1 MDDFELIV
9 KHIIAQAA
17 NDGLTGS
24 GGIGETPSHYCGISG
39 EALR

>member
-17 NDGLTGS
+17 NGWATGS
-24 GGIGETPSHYCGISG
+24 GETGEIPSQLSRRI
-39 EALR
+39 

>member
-17 NDGLTGS
+17 NGWATGS
-24 GGIGETPSHYCGISG
+24 GETGAGTAYGPRRG
-39 EALR
+39 